1 MANRKHQEFSK
12 HACSILD
19 RFRTRCLRHQQEA
32 RKRKRLCDITEGSLC
47 REAGNFTSSRI
58 RQVRALIS
66 GTSYA
71 RIPYPLGKCPF
82 YVTPSTT
89 LSRNIANSEEHD
101 KVDEIPGKQRLLDYS
116 LHTNPIQRRLS
127 KQSFGKLLESV

>member
-1 MANRKHQEFSK
+1 
-12 HACSILD
+12 
-19 RFRTRCLRHQQEA
+19 
-32 RKRKRLCDITEGSLC
+32 LC

-71 RIPYPLGKCPF
+71 RISYPLGKCPF

-89 LSRNIANSEEHD
+89 LSRNIANLEEHD
-101 KVDEIPGKQRLLDYS
+101 KVDEIHLENSDYWI
-116 LHTNPIQRRLS
+116 TVCIQTLFRGGLANNLS
-127 KQSFGKLLESV
+127 VNCLNLSEEAL